1 MTAVRVI
8 SGRTKDQL
16 STSKSH
22 SIADLAAEFRVTAR
36 TLRHYEDAGLISP
49 ARVGQNRV
57 YSTADHARLAWI
69 MRGKRVG
76 FSLAEISEM
85 LDLYDLGDGRA
96 EQCRV
101 TLERCRKRIAALEAQ
116 RGDID
121 LTIAELDEFC
131 TTLENMSEDPRR
143 QHTG

>member
-1 MTAVRVI
+1 MEA
-8 SGRTKDQL
+8 
-16 STSKSH
+16 SKSY
-22 SIADLAAEFRVTAR
+22 SIADLAAEFRITAR

-49 ARVGQNRV
+49 ARAGQNRV

-85 LDLYDLGDGRA
+85 LDLYDLGDDRA
-96 EQCRV
+96 EQRRV
-101 TLERCRKRIAALEAQ
+101 TLRRCRKRIAALEGQ

-121 LTIAELDEFC
+121 MTIAELEEFC
-131 TTLENMSEDPRR
+131 TTLEKLSEEPRL
-143 QHTG
+143 QQAGQ